1 MIIPIAL
8 LSRGS
13 VHPGALAPT
22 EFGYSRLPDG
32 RVR

>member
-22 EFGYSRLPDG
+22 EFGYSDG